1 MKYPVTLV
9 GFEGQP
15 IELQLGMFAGPK
27 LLVRGERPAKGPKRG
42 DMVLRRNDGT
52 EVIAR
57 FESQGFMG
65 LDVPKLS
72 MNGQVVDIAEPTKW
86 YAWIL
91 AGLPMLLAL
100 AGGAIGVL
108 VGILGVSINFMIL
121 RSSIPTIA
129 KFGLAILVSA
139 FAVVAYFAL
148 AAVLLTAIGN

>member
-1 MKYPVTLV
+1 MKYPVTLA

-15 IELQLGMFAGPK
+15 IELQMGMFTGPK
-27 LLVRGERPAKGPKRG
+27 LLVRGERPTKGPKRG
-42 DMVLRRNDGT
+42 DMVLRSNNGT

-91 AGLPMLLAL
+91 TGLPILLAL

-108 VGILGVSINFMIL
+108 VGIVGVSINLMIL
-121 RSSIPTIA
+121 RSSIPTVA
-129 KFGLAILVSA
+129 KVGLNICVSA

-148 AAVLLTAIGN
+148 AAVLLTAMGN

>member
-1 MKYPVTLV
+1 
-9 GFEGQP
+9 
-15 IELQLGMFAGPK
+15 
-27 LLVRGERPAKGPKRG
+27 
-42 DMVLRRNDGT
+42 MVLRSNNGT

-91 AGLPMLLAL
+91 TGLPMLLAL
-100 AGGAIGVL
+100 AGGAIGML
-108 VGILGVSINFMIL
+108 VGICGVSTNLMIL
-121 RSSIPTIA
+121 RSSIPTVA
-129 KFGLAILVSA
+129 KVGLNICVSA

-148 AAVLLTAIGN
+148 AAVLLTAMGN